1 MKQINKNI
9 SHTTTTIAVVLATIV
24 TITIPTGYFALQY
37 QNVMGKLDAEV
48 EINSQQVAKLIGNN
62 PELWRY
68 ESLRLDELL
77 SRRPVAGSPEIRRI
91 FDLSK
96 VKIATNG
103 DPLPPPTVS
112 HIDDITD
119 AGMNVAQLE
128 IVTTLQPVILRT
140 ALVSLWAFLFGIALY
155 AAIRY
160 LPMKALLDA
169 EKSLKEANE
178 FLSKIMENSTN
189 GILVLTPE
197 TRVVMANQHMQEI
210 SGFDDAEF
218 SGLVSF
224 LDIIPVDEREHV
236 AAQLQLLTDRST
248 ASLIFETSLVCQSG
262 RIRFLSCGAAPII
275 TENSVSA
282 LVLSIDD
289 ITVRKESEARI
300 RKMAYFDSL
309 TNLPNRALF
318 SNELEHAIA
327 YAKRYGT
334 SFGLMLIDV
343 DNFKRIN
350 DTLGHSYGDQLLQK
364 VAERLVDSVRKSD
377 YLSRPASEG
386 NNEVVARLGGDEFT
400 VLLTCFNHEED
411 AAKVAARI
419 IEKTALPY
427 QIEGQEV
434 FVTLSIG
441 IATYPGDGTSQD
453 ILFRNAD
460 TAMYHAKFLG
470 KNTFQ
475 FYRSAMNE
483 AAMQRL
489 TLENHLFKAL
499 ERKEFHLN
507 YQPQVNIQKGT
518 IVGVEALL
526 RWSHPELGMVSPL
539 EFISIAEENGLIIP
553 ITEWVLEEACR
564 QNKAWQDQGLLPR
577 VRVAV
582 NISTQVLKQRDLPS
596 MIADVLEKSGL
607 DPAYLEVEITESVML
622 HNVEGTIKLLKT
634 IRDMGVSISIDDFG
648 TGYSSFSYL
657 KQLPVHAIKIDRSF
671 VKDLPGNPE
680 DIAIVKAI
688 IATSHSLSLNVIAEG
703 VETPE
708 QLEFLGRHACDEFQ
722 GYLFSK
728 PLSADDC
735 ARTMRSMNS
744 APLAA

>member
-1 MKQINKNI
+1 
-9 SHTTTTIAVVLATIV
+9 
-24 TITIPTGYFALQY
+24 
-37 QNVMGKLDAEV
+37 
-48 EINSQQVAKLIGNN
+48 
-62 PELWRY
+62 
-68 ESLRLDELL
+68 
-77 SRRPVAGSPEIRRI
+77 
-91 FDLSK
+91 
-96 VKIATNG
+96 
-103 DPLPPPTVS
+103 
-112 HIDDITD
+112 
-119 AGMNVAQLE
+119 
-128 IVTTLQPVILRT
+128 
-140 ALVSLWAFLFGIALY
+140 
-155 AAIRY
+155 
-160 LPMKALLDA
+160 
-169 EKSLKEANE
+169 
-178 FLSKIMENSTN
+178 
-189 GILVLTPE
+189 
-197 TRVVMANQHMQEI
+197 
-210 SGFDDAEF
+210 
-218 SGLVSF
+218 
-224 LDIIPVDEREHV
+224 
-236 AAQLQLLTDRST
+236 
-248 ASLIFETSLVCQSG
+248 
-262 RIRFLSCGAAPII
+262 
-275 TENSVSA
+275 
-282 LVLSIDD
+282 
-289 ITVRKESEARI
+289 
-300 RKMAYFDSL
+300 
-309 TNLPNRALF
+309 
-318 SNELEHAIA
+318 
-327 YAKRYGT
+327 
-334 SFGLMLIDV
+334 
-343 DNFKRIN
+343 
-350 DTLGHSYGDQLLQK
+350 
-364 VAERLVDSVRKSD
+364 
-377 YLSRPASEG
+377 
-386 NNEVVARLGGDEFT
+386 VARLGGDEFT

-499 ERKEFHLN
+499 ERKEFHLH
-507 YQPQVNIQKGT
+507 YQPQVNIQNGT

-553 ITEWVLEEACR
+553 ITEWVLAEACR
-564 QNKAWQDQGLLPR
+564 QNKAWQDQGLLPH

-607 DPAYLEVEITESVML
+607 DPAYLDVEITESVML

-735 ARTMRSMNS
+735 AHTIRLMKS
-744 APLAA
+744 APPGT